1 MKRGVIIVALMCAF
15 MAMVA
20 ANVGG
25 AADKKVIHVASPGSM
40 FGRMHTV
47 SNLFM
52 KDQRH
57 VEVDFKRSA
66 NVDAA
71 FAALI
76 DKSAD
81 IALTTRRITA
91 AEEQLAKSKGLELTG
106 RVIGHGGI
114 VIITAARNSLN
125 ELTVEQV
132 RKIFTGAHTN
142 WNQLGGPDEPITV
155 VRVGETYP
163 GTVFFLQED
172 VFGGLP
178 FATNA
183 IVVPEFAGVIR
194 KVAQTPGSIGFV
206 RIRDAFESP
215 IPYEMGFKVQKI
227 KRDATTPAIM
237 PSRKT
242 VGDASYPIRRPY
254 YVYYESKADT
264 NIVKYVEFVQK
275 KGWGQQN
282 L

>member
-1 MKRGVIIVALMCAF
+1 MKRGAIILALMCAF
-15 MAMVA
+15 VAMVA
-20 ANVGG
+20 EDIGS

-47 SNLFM
+47 SKLFI
-52 KDQRH
+52 KDQPLIQ
-57 VEVDFKRSA
+57 VDFMRSA
-66 NVDAA
+66 NVDAT

-76 DKSAD
+76 DKSTD

-114 VIITAARNSLN
+114 VIITTDRNPLN

-132 RKIFTGAHTN
+132 RKIFTGGHTN
-142 WNQLGGPDEPITV
+142 WNQLGGADESITV

-163 GTVFFLQED
+163 GTVFFMQED
-172 VFGGLP
+172 FFGGLP
-178 FATNA
+178 FAANA
-183 IVVPEFAGVIR
+183 IVVPEFAGVLR

-215 IPYEMGFKVQKI
+215 IPSEMEFKVLTI
-227 KRDATTPAIM
+227 KKDAATPAIK
-237 PSRKT
+237 PSRAT
-242 VGDASYPIRRPY
+242 IGDASYPIRRPY
-254 YVYYESKADT
+254 YVYFQSKADAK
-264 NIVKYVEFVQK
+264 IVKYVEFVQK

>member
-1 MKRGVIIVALMCAF
+1 MKRGVISVALMCAF

-20 ANVGG
+20 EDIGS

-47 SNLFM
+47 SSLFM
-52 KDQRH
+52 KDHRLIQ
-57 VEVDFKRSA
+57 VDFKRSA

-91 AEEQLAKSKGLELTG
+91 AEEQSAKSKGLELTG

-114 VIITAARNSLN
+114 VIVTAAGNPLN

-132 RKIFTGAHTN
+132 RKIFTGEYTN
-142 WNQLGGPDEPITV
+142 WNQSGGANGPITV
-155 VRVGETYP
+155 VRVGDTYP
-163 GTVFFLQED
+163 GTVFFMKED
-172 VFGGLP
+172 FLGGLP
-178 FATNA
+178 FAANA
-183 IVVPEFAGVIR
+183 IIVPEFSGVLR

-215 IPYEMGFKVQKI
+215 VPSEMEFKVLKI
-227 KRDATTPAIM
+227 RKDAATPAIQ

-264 NIVKYVEFVQK
+264 DIMKYVEFVQK